1 MAADGSQTLERGLTA
16 LRVIAE
22 APQGLT
28 ASEVAAR
35 LGVHRSIAY
44 RLLTALVRQEFAA
57 KDAAN
62 RYRIGVA
69 FFTLARQARPALL
82 DAAQPVLREL
92 AAELGAT
99 ACLVVPEGAH
109 AVAVAVVEPPGSGA
123 RLSYRVG
130 NRDPLDRG
138 AGGLALLAAQPPS
151 EEEPARVAEV
161 RARGY
166 ATTREELIPGTYGVA
181 APLTRRAD
189 ETPAAVTVLTHRQEV
204 ADSAVPAVLAA
215 ARQLSGAL
223 ALPAGT

>member
-44 RLLTALVRQEFAA
+44 RLLTALVRQAFAV
-57 KDAAN
+57 KDDAN

-69 FFTLARQARPALL
+69 FFTLARQARPSLL

-99 ACLVVPEGAH
+99 ACLVVPEGEH

-138 AGGLALLAAQPPS
+138 AGGLALLAALPPA
-151 EEEPARVAEV
+151 EAEPARVAEV
-161 RARGY
+161 RAQGY

-181 APLTRRAD
+181 VPLTQAAGKH
-189 ETPAAVTVLTHRQEV
+189 PAAITVLTHRQDV

-215 ARQLSGAL
+215 ARKLSEAL
-223 ALPAGT
+223 SLPTGT

>member
-1 MAADGSQTLERGLTA
+1 LERGLTV

-44 RLLTALVRQEFAA
+44 RLLSALVRQEFAA
-57 KDAAN
+57 KDDAN
-62 RYRIGVA
+62 RYRIGFA

-82 DAAQPVLREL
+82 DAAQPVLRDL

-99 ACLVVPEGAH
+99 ACLVQPEGAH
-109 AVAVAVVEPPGSGA
+109 AVAVAVVEPPGSGP

-138 AGGLALLAAQPPS
+138 AGGLALLAAQPS
-151 EEEPARVAEV
+151 AAGEPARVAEV
-161 RARGY
+161 RALGF
-166 ATTREELIPGTYGVA
+166 AATREELIPGIYGVA
-181 APLTRRAD
+181 APLTRQAD
-189 ETPAAVTVLTHRQEV
+189 EQPAAVTVLTHQQDV
-204 ADSAVPAVLAA
+204 ADSAAPAVLAA
-215 ARQLSGAL
+215 ARQLSEALSMPRERGAC
-223 ALPAGT
+223 